1 MKRFCSIIMLDRRL
15 LKKLY
20 YAFLLVR
27 RGGIG
32 VLVRLFCSRVN
43 STITYVWLAKDLDSG
58 EASDSSQ
65 IPYSLQSASPEA
77 FRRILARLNGE
88 SGQDVFE
95 ILRRVSFYERGF
107 DTCYLVSTESGDVCH
122 VVWLLSASH
131 NDLIR
136 TQYPSGMCKLEKDE
150 VLLENIFTF
159 PSYRSKGIMTSVTS
173 DLANLAR
180 EQGFHR
186 VLAYVDIEN
195 KTSLKAF
202 LRAGF
207 YYCGEELENRRFFR
221 IWRSG
226 QSGK

>member
-1 MKRFCSIIMLDRRL
+1 MLDRAV

-27 RGGIG
+27 KGGFGI
-32 VLVRLFCSRVN
+32 LVRLFWSRVN
-43 STITYVWLAKDLDSG
+43 STISYVWLAKDLDPG
-58 EASDSSQ
+58 EAPGSAQ

-95 ILRRVSFYERGF
+95 ILRRISFYERGF
-107 DTCYLVSTESGDVCH
+107 DACYLASTDSGDVCH
-122 VVWLLSASH
+122 VAWLLSVSH

-136 TQYPSGMCKLEKDE
+136 SQYPAGMCKLEKDE

-159 PSYRSKGIMTSVTS
+159 PRYRSKGIMTSVTLL
-173 DLANLAR
+173 LANLAR
-180 EQGFHR
+180 KQGFRR

-195 KTSLKAF
+195 KASLRAF
-202 LRAGF
+202 LRVGF
-207 YYCGEELENRRFFR
+207 YYCGEEKERRRFFK
-221 IWRSG
+221 IWRSW